1 MYVIYKKYHESV
13 DPRHTVIDNFAGFT
27 LVQVSNLDW
36 INWEQ
41 GRPRI
46 IPEDVARWYNY
57 FGRPEFRGYQDRDTG
72 EIHASKYQLK
82 DPVKITRPYTE
93 EEAAG
98 VLEYM
103 KTVMRVRIEDIF
115 YQRYLELQTHINAF
129 EMSTWPQQLK
139 EAEEG
144 RGILIEEIAKARGI
158 TVSVLADKIKTNAA
172 EYHAKVGNLLGKQQR
187 HIRDV
192 DACSSIE
199 EAAELAD
206 LKFGIAKYPQFGT
219 SRYGDF
225 VVRI

>member
-1 MYVIYKKYHESV
+1 MYVIYKKYSEAV
-13 DPRHTVIDNFAGFT
+13 DPRHTVIDNFSGFT
-27 LVQVSNLDW
+27 LVQVSDPSW

-46 IPEDVARWYNY
+46 IPEDVAKWFNY
-57 FGRPEFRGYQDRDTG
+57 FGRPQYRGYQDRETG
-72 EIHASKYQLK
+72 EIHASKYMLK
-82 DPVKITRPYTE
+82 DPIKITRPYTE
-93 EEAAG
+93 NEAAG

-103 KTVMRVRIEDIF
+103 KTVMRIRVEDIF
-115 YQRYLELQTHINAF
+115 YQRYLELQKHMNVF

-139 EAEEG
+139 EAEAG
-144 RGILIEEIAKARGI
+144 RGKLIEEIAKARGI
-158 TVSVLADKIKTNAA
+158 TVSVLADKIKRNAE

-187 HIRDV
+187 HIRDI
-192 DACSSIE
+192 DACTTIA

-206 LKFGIAKYPQFGT
+206 LKFGIAKYPEFGE

>member
-1 MYVIYKKYHESV
+1 MYVIYKKYSETV

-27 LVQVSNLDW
+27 LVQVSNPEW

-46 IPEDVARWYNY
+46 IPDDIAKWFNY
-57 FGRPEFRGYQDRDTG
+57 FGRPQYRGYQDRETG
-72 EIHASKYQLK
+72 EIYASKYMLK
-82 DPVKITRPYTE
+82 DPIKITRPYTDE
-93 EEAAG
+93 ESAG

-103 KTVMRVRIEDIF
+103 KTVMRVRVEDIF
-115 YQRYLELQTHINAF
+115 YQRYLELQKHMNAF

-139 EAEEG
+139 EAEAG
-144 RGILIEEIAKARGI
+144 RGTLIEEIARARGI
-158 TVSVLADKIKTNAA
+158 TVSVLADKIKRNAA

-187 HIRDV
+187 HIRDI
-192 DACSSIE
+192 DACMTIA

-206 LKFGIAKYPQFGT
+206 LKFGIAKYPEFGE